1 MNRSRLVHW
10 LPALGLV
17 LALAAPAHA
26 ARYICPPCN
35 APCDELTFDAPG
47 VCPKCGMTLVDAAS
61 VAAAPRADT
70 RTKVAILVFDGVEII
85 DSMGPYEV
93 FGAAG
98 FNVYTVGAKKEP
110 VRSAMGQTFVPAYAF
125 ADAPAPDVLVVPGG
139 GVYGA
144 QHDAGTLDFV
154 RDATAKTKITMSV
167 CNGAFILAQAGLLD
181 GLHATTTAGNLT
193 RLRTQFPQ
201 VTVVD
206 DQRYVDNGHIVTTGG
221 LSAGIDGAL
230 HVLERLKGLGT
241 AQEVALGEEYD
252 WKSQPTWA
260 PGALAHSLLPNVP
273 LDSLGTWNVVRTEG
287 DASHWNLEIHG
298 TSSLSGDELLG
309 RIDEQLGRNAAW
321 VATRNAGAPSGRR
334 TWSFKGRK
342 GEPWSAS
349 LVLQPAAKAGEYD
362 LKLWLGRGT
371 GTGATASR

>member
-1 MNRSRLVHW
+1 MTRSRLVHW

-26 ARYICPPCN
+26 ARYICPPCG

-47 VCPKCGMTLVDAAS
+47 ICPKCGMTLVDAAS
-61 VAAAPRADT
+61 AAAPRTDT
-70 RTKVAILVFDGVEII
+70 RRKVAILVFDGVEII

-98 FNVYTVGAKKEP
+98 FNVYTVGATKQA

-144 QHDAGTLDFV
+144 QHDGPTLDFV
-154 RDATAKTKITMSV
+154 RNATAKTQITMSV

-181 GLHATTTAGNLT
+181 GLHATTTAGNLQ

-230 HVLERLKGLGT
+230 HVLQRLEGLGS

-252 WKSQPTWA
+252 WKSEPTWA
-260 PGALAHSLLPNVP
+260 PGALAHSLIPNVP
-273 LDSLGTWNVVRTEG
+273 MDSLGTWTVVRTEG
-287 DASHWNLEIHG
+287 DASHWNLEMRG
-298 TSSLSGDELLG
+298 TSPLSGDELLG
-309 RIDEQLGRNAAW
+309 RIDTKLAQNGKWVPTGNAA
-321 VATRNAGAPSGRR
+321 AASGKR
-334 TWSFKGRK
+334 TWSFRGRK
-342 GEPWSAS
+342 GEPWSAC
-349 LVLQPAAKAGEYD
+349 LTLQPTAKAGEYD
-362 LKLWLGRGT
+362 AKLWLGRGT
-371 GTGATASR
+371 SAGPTASR